1 MNFLALQPIFMK
13 YFLCFLFFDPT
24 FLTFSFK
31 KKILNL
37 SKFHLFLLLILSLYD
52 SIFAGHYRFL
62 DNDNII
68 FVFCNNF
75 TIFCYSLENNWKK
88 LSNSLFIVVAKT
100 CIIASKPINIFVLWS
115 QLSFLAFIESSRLT
129 IKRKNKQN
137 LDKNWTKIENLF
149 LKLKVTHIGPN
160 RWSTVS
166 IS

>member
-1 MNFLALQPIFMK
+1 MTQYLLDITDFLIMTTS
-13 YFLCFLFFDPT
+13 FLF
-24 FLTFSFK
+24 
-31 KKILNL
+31 
-37 SKFHLFLLLILSLYD
+37 
-52 SIFAGHYRFL
+52 
-62 DNDNII
+62 
-68 FVFCNNF
+68 FCNNF